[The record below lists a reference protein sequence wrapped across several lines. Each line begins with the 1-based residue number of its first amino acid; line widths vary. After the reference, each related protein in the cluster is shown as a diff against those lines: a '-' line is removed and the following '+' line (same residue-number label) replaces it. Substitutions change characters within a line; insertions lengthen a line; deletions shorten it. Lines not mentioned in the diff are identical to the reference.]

1 MKFPRSAKIFRGQ
14 LDAAPFAGVFF
25 LLVIFLLLA
34 SLMYTPGVRI
44 KLPVAA
50 DLPGA
55 DGPTLTVAV
64 DSNGKFYFENQLIS
78 ETELSRRLSA
88 AAKKTSKPLT
98 LVVQA
103 DEAVRND
110 TLIHLTLLARD
121 AGIYEAMLA
130 TLPRPFSEA
139 SAKAAP

>member
-1 MKFPRSAKIFRGQ
+1 MKFPRSVKIFRGQ

-25 LLVIFLLLA
+25 LLVMFLLLA
-34 SLMYTPGVRI
+34 SLMHTPGVKI

-64 DSNGKFYFENQLIS
+64 DANGRFYFENQLIS
-78 ETELSRRLSA
+78 EGELSKRLGA

-98 LVVQA
+98 IVVQA

>member
-25 LLVIFLLLA
+25 LLVMFLLLA
-34 SLMYTPGVRI
+34 SLIHTPGVKI

-64 DSNGKFYFENQLIS
+64 DSSGKFYFENQVIS
-78 ETELSRRLSA
+78 ETELSKRLSD
-88 AAKKTSKPLT
+88 AAKKTSKPLM

-103 DEAVRND
+103 DKAVRND

-121 AGIYEAMLA
+121 AGIYEATLA
-130 TLPRPFSEA
+130 TLPKPFSET
-139 SAKAAP
+139 SAKTAP